1 MTSKWRRRASSLE
14 EVCRKMW
21 HDNTDD
27 SPYES
32 LRDENRRLQ
41 KQYNLSPT
49 RVFVLDLI
57 DDWVNMTD
65 DENKQEEYRQ
75 FKKELLDS
83 LGDDYRLK
91 GAL

>member
-1 MTSKWRRRASSLE
+1 
-14 EVCRKMW
+14 MW